1 MLNGLVTIPDHAFG
15 MQRQA
20 RSINVF
26 GSTPAGEA
34 GEVPRSA
41 GFRPVLRRTALLFAL
56 AASAAAATHGLMSTL
71 PSDVEVGAS
80 LTIDRKGVAESVV
93 DAAFLD
99 AQAKLIA
106 SRDTLRRA
114 ASEMGITDASAFSKP
129 PLQMRILAA
138 VGMGRASKLVSP
150 EERLTDALAVRFSAA
165 PSGRGRGINVRFS
178 AENADF
184 AVRFVDRVV
193 ADYIA
198 LQGTDGGVGARLV
211 SDAAPVEQVASL
223 SPSAGALLVGLS
235 VLILGGMASVFSRW
249 GRRETTELPDEA
261 PLAVGALQPLDRAT
275 SREESPPAAERT
287 ALPPVATPVTRAV
300 IPGIDLAGRRRVAVA
315 CFGEGDENRRLVD
328 ELARE
333 GGFNGARIVV
343 VDAGRRTD
351 DRPGLAELLAGEAD
365 FADVIQRNAASRAHE
380 IGAGRRP
387 LATLA
392 ADTQAA
398 SMLLEALEQTYDLVL
413 VDLGCLR
420 ADPAFTMFAR
430 LAGQLMLTGDADPG
444 AVDTLLA
451 ALGRHGVTSIVR
463 VAAPAGDLAA

>member
-1 MLNGLVTIPDHAFG
+1 M
-15 MQRQA
+15 
-20 RSINVF
+20 NVF
-26 GSTPAGEA
+26 GPTPAGEA
-34 GEVPRSA
+34 GDGLRPA
-41 GFRPVLRRTALLFAL
+41 GFRLGWRRTVLVFAL
-56 AASAAAATHGLMSTL
+56 AASAAVATHGLLATV
-71 PSDVEVGAS
+71 PSDVEVRAS

-114 ASEMGITDASAFSKP
+114 ASELGVTDVGVFSKP

-138 VGMGRASKLVSP
+138 LGLGGASKLVAP
-150 EERLTDALAVRFSAA
+150 EERLTDALAARFSAA
-165 PSGRGRGINVRFS
+165 PSGRGRAINVRFS
-178 AENADF
+178 AENSDF
-184 AVRFVDRVV
+184 AIRFVDRVV
-193 ADYIA
+193 ADYLA

-211 SDAAPVEQVASL
+211 SDAAPVQQVASL
-223 SPSAGALLVGLS
+223 SPSVGASLVGLS
-235 VLILGGMASVFSRW
+235 VLVLGGMVAAFGRW
-249 GRRETTELPDEA
+249 RRRETTDLPEEA
-261 PLAVGALQPLDRAT
+261 PLAVGALKPLDLAAARDEA
-275 SREESPPAAERT
+275 PLPAERI
-287 ALPPVATPVTRAV
+287 APLPSAAPVTPAV

-328 ELARE
+328 ELARD

-343 VDAGRRTD
+343 IDASRRID

-380 IGAGRRP
+380 IGAGCRP
-387 LATLA
+387 LAALA
-392 ADTQAA
+392 NNTEAA

-413 VDLGCLR
+413 IDLGRLR
-420 ADPAFTMFAR
+420 ADPAFTLFAR

-451 ALGRHGVTSIVR
+451 ALGRRGVTSIVR
-463 VAAPAGDLAA
+463 VAAPAGDIAA

>member
-1 MLNGLVTIPDHAFG
+1 M
-15 MQRQA
+15 
-20 RSINVF
+20 NVF
-26 GSTPAGEA
+26 GPAPATEA
-34 GEVPRSA
+34 GDGLRPA
-41 GFRPVLRRTALLFAL
+41 GFRLVLRRMAFVFAL
-56 AASAAAATHGLMSTL
+56 AVSAAAATHGLLSTM
-71 PSDVEVGAS
+71 PSGVEVGAS
-80 LTIDRKGVAESVV
+80 LTIDRKGVAENAV

-114 ASEMGITDASAFSKP
+114 ASELGITDAGAFSKP
-129 PLQMRILAA
+129 PLQVRILAA
-138 VGMGRASKLVSP
+138 VGLGGASKLVSP
-150 EERLTDALAVRFSAA
+150 EERLTDALAARFSAV
-165 PSGRGRGINVRFS
+165 PSGRGRGISVRFS
-178 AENADF
+178 AENSDF

-223 SPSAGALLVGLS
+223 SPSAWASLVGLS
-235 VLILGGMASVFSRW
+235 VLILGGMAASFSRW
-249 GRRETTELPDEA
+249 RRREATELSDEA
-261 PLAVGALQPLDRAT
+261 PLAVGALEPLGRTD
-275 SREESPPAAERT
+275 SPDEAPLVAEKT
-287 ALPPVATPVTRAV
+287 ALLPAVASVPPPV

-328 ELARE
+328 ELARD

-387 LATLA
+387 LAALA
-392 ADTQAA
+392 VDTQAA

-413 VDLGCLR
+413 IDLGRLR
-420 ADPAFTMFAR
+420 ADPAFTLFAR